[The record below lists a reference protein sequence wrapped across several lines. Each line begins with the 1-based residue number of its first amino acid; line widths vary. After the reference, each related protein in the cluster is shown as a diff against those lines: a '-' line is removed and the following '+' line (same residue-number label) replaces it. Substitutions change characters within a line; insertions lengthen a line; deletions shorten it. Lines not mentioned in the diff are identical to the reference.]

1 MKKKV
6 FDCVEMKRQ
15 AQAKL
20 MQEYESR
27 KEEFESYVDF
37 LNSTA
42 RTDPLVM
49 AFRKKYPE
57 SQIREIEDKGAKKVK
72 TA

>member
-1 MKKKV
+1 MKMKF

-20 MQEYESR
+20 MREYESR

-42 RTDPLVM
+42 KTDPLVV
-49 AFRKKYPE
+49 AFRKNTPNH
-57 SQIREIEDKGAKKVK
+57 
-72 TA
+72 